1 MDRSNLIVNYL
12 PTRMDEEAL
21 FSMFEAFGPIQSV
34 KIVRDR
40 HTGNSMGFGFVNYRD
55 NESARRAIE
64 AVNGREIECDASEGD
79 NGIKHI
85 KVCVRWETCMEGQYP
100 F

>member
-1 MDRSNLIVNYL
+1 
-12 PTRMDEEAL
+12 
-21 FSMFEAFGPIQSV
+21 
-34 KIVRDR
+34 
-40 HTGNSMGFGFVNYRD
+40 MGFGFVNYRD

-85 KVCVRWETCMEGQYP
+85 KVCNQSASNRQSTEESLVLALLPGVRWETCMEGQYP